1 MGVYDSGGARHAAE
15 RRGRGIGV
23 SAVVAVAIAVAG
35 LAAPQQP
42 AQAALQA
49 QTGGGGCNAISGYVY
64 VDLDDNGLRS
74 TEPPIPG
81 SVIGLYRQPTNT
93 LVISA
98 TTDASG
104 YYSFSLDSTI
114 NTGPAVLEY
123 AAHLPLT
130 TTDWTKTI
138 DIPQFDPF
146 LGTLTRVTLT
156 NTGFVSSSISVESL
170 DITSKTLTGTVFA
183 RFTLNGPSIVS
194 QTMNALGTAG
204 ILNAGPYDGIADYAG
219 TSGIAFPS
227 ASASAST
234 SFNRTAAGT
243 LAQFTGLGTVV
254 FTEATL
260 GLSGAVGSG
269 NFQALVQTEASAT
282 LRVAYFYLPSQCL
295 RTGEYVLVQHPQP
308 AGYIDGQDTGG
319 NVVPIPGSKTTDL
332 ISVTFNLDFN
342 SPENDFGELPTPTAT
357 PTATNTPTATPTSTA
372 TNTPTVTPTDTPTET
387 PTNTATA
394 TATNTPTET
403 PTSTPTATETP
414 TNTPTPT
421 PTDTATATP
430 TATPTETATST
441 PTATPTQTSTPFIEI
456 GKDSINSL
464 NGGGSGSQVG
474 QSVLITYTIVV
485 TNLSAYAVPAME
497 VVDGVPAGTSY
508 IGADPAPSSG
518 PEPLVW
524 QFGPFESNAVW
535 TARVFVSVTA
545 TAGQITNTA
554 YANGIQSNQV
564 INVFPPTAITLISFG
579 ATREAD
585 GVHLAWQTGQEYN
598 TLGFAIARGLSGNRA
613 DAQQVSAGLIAA
625 TGLQDGSTYAWVD
638 MSAPAGQTVYYWLRE
653 YETTGG
659 LHEFG
664 PVEIGSPPASIWL
677 AFLPVVER

>member
-1 MGVYDSGGARHAAE
+1 MGAAAW
-15 RRGRGIGV
+15 RARGIR
-23 SAVVAVAIAVAG
+23 ALTVVALAIAAAG
-35 LAAPQQP
+35 GTVPQWPAAATPL
-42 AQAALQA
+42 AQA
-49 QTGGGGCNAISGYVY
+49 GDVGCNAISGYVY

-74 TEPPIPG
+74 VEPPIPG

-93 LVISA
+93 LVVSA

-104 YYSFSLDSTI
+104 FYSFTLDSSISTA
-114 NTGPAVLEY
+114 PAVLEY

-130 TTDWTKTI
+130 TTDWTKTF

-170 DITSKTLTGTVFA
+170 DTTSKTLTGTVFA

-194 QTMNALGTAG
+194 QTSNALSTAG
-204 ILNAGPYDGIADYAG
+204 ILNAGPFDGIADYAG
-219 TSGIAFPS
+219 ASGAAFPPAS
-227 ASASAST
+227 ASASAS
-234 SFNRTAAGT
+234 FNRSAAAT

-254 FTEATL
+254 FTESTL

-282 LRVAYFYLPSQCL
+282 LRVAYFYVPSQCL
-295 RTGEYVLVQHPQP
+295 RSGEYVLVQHPQP

-319 NVVPIPGSKTTDL
+319 NVVPIPGSKATDL
-332 ISVTFNLDFN
+332 ISVTFNIDFN
-342 SPENDFGELPTPTAT
+342 SPENNFGELPTPTAT

-372 TNTPTVTPTDTPTET
+372 TDTPTV
-387 PTNTATA
+387 
-394 TATNTPTET
+394 
-403 PTSTPTATETP
+403 
-414 TNTPTPT
+414 T

-430 TATPTETATST
+430 TNTPTATPTSTPTETPTHTPTATQTPTNTPTDTPTHTATATPTATPTDTATST

-456 GKDSINSL
+456 GKASINSL

-497 VVDGVPAGTSY
+497 VVDGVPAGTLY
-508 IGADPAPSSG
+508 IGADPPPTSG

-524 QFGPFESNAVW
+524 QFGPFEPNTVW
-535 TARVFVSVTA
+535 IGRVFVSVTA
-545 TAGQITNTA
+545 TAGLITNTA

-564 INVFPPTAITLISFG
+564 INVFPPTALTLISLG

-585 GVHLAWQTGQEYN
+585 GVRLAWRTAQEYN
-598 TLGFAIARGLSGNRA
+598 TLGFAIARGVSGRRA
-613 DAQQVSAGLIAA
+613 DAQQISAGLIAA
-625 TGLQDGSTYAWVD
+625 TGLQDGSTYSWVD
-638 MSAPAGQTVYYWLRE
+638 MSAPAGQTSYYWLRE
-653 YETTGG
+653 FETTGG
-659 LHEFG
+659 VNEFG

-677 AFLPVVER
+677 VFLPVVER

>member
-1 MGVYDSGGARHAAE
+1 MGAAAW
-15 RRGRGIGV
+15 RARGIR
-23 SAVVAVAIAVAG
+23 ALTVVALAIAAAG
-35 LAAPQQP
+35 GTVPQWPAAATPL
-42 AQAALQA
+42 AQA
-49 QTGGGGCNAISGYVY
+49 GDVGCNAISGYVY

-74 TEPPIPG
+74 VEPPIPG

-93 LVISA
+93 LVVSA

-104 YYSFSLDSTI
+104 FYSFTLDSSISTA
-114 NTGPAVLEY
+114 PAVLEY

-130 TTDWTKTI
+130 TTDWTKTF

-170 DITSKTLTGTVFA
+170 DTTSKTLTGTVFA

-194 QTMNALGTAG
+194 QTSNALSTAG
-204 ILNAGPYDGIADYAG
+204 ILNAGPFDGIADYAG
-219 TSGIAFPS
+219 ASGAAFPPAS
-227 ASASAST
+227 ASASAS
-234 SFNRTAAGT
+234 FNRSAAAT

-254 FTEATL
+254 FTESTL

-282 LRVAYFYLPSQCL
+282 LRVAYFYVPSQCL
-295 RTGEYVLVQHPQP
+295 RSGEYVLVQHPQP

-319 NVVPIPGSKTTDL
+319 NVVPIPGSKATDL
-332 ISVTFNLDFN
+332 ISVTFNIDFN
-342 SPENDFGELPTPTAT
+342 SPENNFGELPTPTAT

-372 TNTPTVTPTDTPTET
+372 TDTPTV
-387 PTNTATA
+387 
-394 TATNTPTET
+394 
-403 PTSTPTATETP
+403 
-414 TNTPTPT
+414 T

-430 TATPTETATST
+430 TNTPTATPTSTPTETPTHTPTATQTPTNTPTDTPTHTATATPTATPTDTATST
-441 PTATPTQTSTPFIEI
+441 PTAPPTQTSTPFIEI
-456 GKDSINSL
+456 GKASINSL

-497 VVDGVPAGTSY
+497 VVDGVPAGTLY
-508 IGADPAPSSG
+508 IGADPPPTSG

-524 QFGPFESNAVW
+524 QFGPFEPNTVW
-535 TARVFVSVTA
+535 IGRVFVSVTA
-545 TAGQITNTA
+545 TAGLITNTA

-564 INVFPPTAITLISFG
+564 INVFPPTALTLISLG

-585 GVHLAWQTGQEYN
+585 GVRLAWRTAQEYN
-598 TLGFAIARGLSGNRA
+598 TLGFAIARGVSGRRA
-613 DAQQVSAGLIAA
+613 DAQQISAGLIAA
-625 TGLQDGSTYAWVD
+625 TGLQDGSTYSWVD
-638 MSAPAGQTVYYWLRE
+638 MSAPAGQTSYYWLRE
-653 YETTGG
+653 FETTGG
-659 LHEFG
+659 VNEFG

-677 AFLPVVER
+677 VFLPVVER